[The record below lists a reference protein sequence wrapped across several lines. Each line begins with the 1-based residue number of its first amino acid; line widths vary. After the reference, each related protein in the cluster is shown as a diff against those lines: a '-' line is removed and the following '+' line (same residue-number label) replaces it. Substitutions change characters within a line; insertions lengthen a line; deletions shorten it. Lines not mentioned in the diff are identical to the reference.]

1 MKFSNVKLENIIYF
15 ILLLFFGMF
24 ILFHFLNT
32 SKENFDTNDED
43 DDETYDEAYD
53 LNNENNVS
61 VIKRTAIFDR
71 NNLN

>member
-24 ILFHFLNT
+24 ILFHFLNK
-32 SKENFDTNDED
+32 SKENFDTNND
-43 DDETYDEAYD
+43 DDDDDEAYD